1 MKHHLLALAVVLMLL
16 SAMLTS
22 CSNANASG
30 NTTPAVEPDDSA
42 IVYVTRDLSPEA
54 LVRIYEAVAP
64 VDIMEC
70 GEHIGLGSRKYVLK
84 SID

>member
-1 MKHHLLALAVVLMLL
+1 MKHHLLALAVALMLL

-30 NTTPAVEPDDSA
+30 NTTPAVEPADSA

-54 LVRIYEAVAP
+54 LVRIYEAVGRHAA
-64 VDIMEC
+64 VCASGADSTGDGC
-70 GEHIGLGSRKYVLK
+70 DGE
-84 SID
+84 